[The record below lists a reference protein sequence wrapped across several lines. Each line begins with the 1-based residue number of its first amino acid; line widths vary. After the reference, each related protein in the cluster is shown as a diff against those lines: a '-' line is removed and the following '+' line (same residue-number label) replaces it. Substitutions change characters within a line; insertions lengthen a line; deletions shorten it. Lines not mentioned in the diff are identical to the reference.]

1 VSAGNVLVGPGT
13 VEDYPQAH
21 EVLAET
27 FAFHQRSAPEF
38 FDATGSPP
46 PTHTM
51 REEPLPDGQS
61 A

>member
-1 VSAGNVLVGPGT
+1 MLVWPGT

-51 REEPLPDGQS
+51 REEPLRDGQS